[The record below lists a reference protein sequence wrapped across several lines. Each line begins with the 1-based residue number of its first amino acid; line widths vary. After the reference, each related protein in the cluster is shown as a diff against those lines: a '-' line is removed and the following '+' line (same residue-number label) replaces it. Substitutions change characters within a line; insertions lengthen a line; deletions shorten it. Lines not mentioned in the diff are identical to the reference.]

1 MTWDGSKYVKLL
13 IWRPDQGPD
22 RWLIALRT
30 TADYYGWTQEFEEW
44 SPKPAFVEN
53 GITFVRDPG
62 RRGEMFCEG
71 GRRHRIC
78 RSPNKGGQPAGL
90 TNQFKVSNACTLLDL
105 AELAN
110 FTQQDWYWM
119 SGPTGERIS
128 RIRWASIYATGTHRR
143 RGGLV
148 SA

>member
-1 MTWDGSKYVKLL
+1 MTWDNSKYIKLL
-13 IWRPDQGPD
+13 LHRPERGPD

-30 TADYYGWTQEFEEW
+30 TADHYGWTEEFEEW
-44 SPKPAFVEN
+44 APKPAFVEN
-53 GITFVRDPG
+53 GISFFYEPG

-78 RSPNKGGQPAGL
+78 RSPSKGGQPAGF
-90 TNQFKVSNACTLLDL
+90 TNQFKVSSSCTLFDM

-110 FTQQDWYWM
+110 FTKQEWYWM
-119 SGPTGERIS
+119 TSPEGERIS
-128 RIRWASIYATGTHRR
+128 RIRWASIYEAGTHLQRR
-143 RGGLV
+143 GLV